1 MMGERTS
8 SLTTHGAGSVPAPPR
23 RTLKAPA
30 AALAR
35 VQKVLPV
42 EPVTVIPSA
51 AQHAADKSSEKA
63 SFGQPKPAI
72 AQPKPTSDEVA
83 KSNTPELPD
92 PELAARR
99 HRRNA
104 LFLKL
109 REISPALFAAIPPP
123 PMAIG
128 TRDVLVERLGLD
140 PEGQVDLKAV
150 IGAHVHRVAYQKALM
165 AEGAVRID
173 VDGMPAG
180 EVTPDQRE
188 HAIERLAQMK
198 AKRT

>member
-1 MMGERTS
+1 MPTLTATS
-8 SLTTHGAGSVPAPPR
+8 AMKARLATPVPTPSR
-23 RTLKAPA
+23 PA
-30 AALAR
+30 
-35 VQKVLPV
+35 V
-42 EPVTVIPSA
+42 
-51 AQHAADKSSEKA
+51 QHAADKSVK
-63 SFGQPKPAI
+63 KPPI
-72 AQPKPTSDEVA
+72 AQQKTATLQTSARSAGKTASDETA
-83 KSNTPELPD
+83 KSNTPLD

-99 HRRNA
+99 KERNEARNA

-109 REISPALFAAIPPP
+109 REVSPVLFAAIPPP

-128 TRDVLVERLGLD
+128 IHDVIVERLGLD
-140 PEGQVDLKAV
+140 PEGKTDLRV
-150 IGAHVHRVAYQKALM
+150 VLGHHVHRIVYQKQLA
-165 AEGAVRID
+165 AEGAVRLD